1 MPQDT
6 PPHNP
11 TPETPPDGETPN
23 PEPAE
28 EPSREALEIER
39 LNALG

>member
-6 PPHNP
+6 PPHDP
-11 TPETPPDGETPN
+11 TPETPPDIDTPN

-28 EPSREALEIER
+28 GTLP
-39 LNALG
+39 